1 MYRLPHRLALLSAL
15 VLCALPAVV
24 TAQIQTSAAGAP
36 NLRFVGVTTEATP
49 PAEWFA
55 PEDLAL
61 LLTLREPMSPNEM
74 LRARMAFRFDQLQRL
89 QRTGFLVQEGERF
102 RSTLMVLDEA
112 RLSAVREML
121 RSASVAIVSDVRPQ
135 LSQLNS
141 ALTLAGHR
149 MGFPAILNWLL
160 RERVWATALRDGR
173 IDLAALTASQQ
184 LAAPNRGWYG
194 VLWIAEQAPLQQAFT
209 EYTRDK
215 RTMFTSWVPR
225 EGITEPF
232 SADSVRRFLGDLE
245 NEDREVD
252 NPDRYAQFNAA
263 ELIDDDGVLRVPAMR
278 WDSEEPESY
287 TAMVQALNEAL
298 LQSIMRRLPV
308 GDLAAE
314 LHSRY
319 AAEAATIGYVELVPL
334 LVEELIEEGFPMALA
349 EMPMGGMTAG
359 ANGFTVPLRDVQDLP
374 HVSAVI
380 IRDLEPI
387 PNPIPIR
394 W

>member
-1 MYRLPHRLALLSAL
+1 MLRLPHRLVPIALMLS
-15 VLCALPAVV
+15 CALPTVV
-24 TAQIQTSAAGAP
+24 GAQAAAAGGEAP
-36 NLRFVGVTTEATP
+36 NMRFVGVAGGAAP
-49 PAEWFA
+49 PAQWFA
-55 PEDLAL
+55 EDDLSL

-74 LRARMAFRFDQLQRL
+74 LRARMPFRFDQLQRL

-112 RLSAVREML
+112 RLSTIREML
-121 RSASVAIVSDVRPQ
+121 RTAAVAIVSDVRPQ
-135 LSQLNS
+135 LSQLNAS
-141 ALTLAGHR
+141 LTLTGHR

-160 RERVWATALRDGR
+160 RERVWAAALRDGR
-173 IDLAALTASQQ
+173 IDLTSLTASQQ
-184 LAAPNRGWYG
+184 LAAPDRGWYG
-194 VLWIAEQAPLQQAFT
+194 VLWIAEHVPLQQAFT
-209 EYTRDK
+209 SYTRDE
-215 RTMFTSWVPR
+215 RVMFTSWVPR
-225 EGITEPF
+225 AGISEPF
-232 SADSVRRFLGDLE
+232 SADSVRRLLGDLKSD
-245 NEDREVD
+245 DREVK
-252 NPDRYAQFNAA
+252 NADRYPQFAA
-263 ELIDDDGVLRVPAMR
+263 ADLFDDAGVLRIPAMR
-278 WDSEEPESY
+278 WEPDRADS
-287 TAMVQALNEAL
+287 TAAVVEALQQAL

-308 GDLAAE
+308 GDLAAA

-334 LVEELIEEGFPMALA
+334 LMEELIEEGFPMALA

-387 PNPIPIR
+387 PVAIPIA